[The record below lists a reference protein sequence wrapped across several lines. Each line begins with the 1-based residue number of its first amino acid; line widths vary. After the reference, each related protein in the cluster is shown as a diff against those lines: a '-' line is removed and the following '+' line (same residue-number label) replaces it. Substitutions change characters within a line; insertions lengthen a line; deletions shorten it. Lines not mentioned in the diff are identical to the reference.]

1 MKMLKDE
8 KNADKNDGTK
18 VYDFFD
24 FAFQSEDAPADKYYN
39 WNINGNTEPLAES
52 SKNNDEA
59 WMKVMSAC
67 LFFSRTIKPILIVLF
82 VLFYWGSGLIRTYQ
96 RE

>member
-1 MKMLKDE
+1 MKMLKDK
-8 KNADKNDGTK
+8 KNAVNNDGTK

-24 FAFQSEDAPADKYYN
+24 FAFQSEDDPADKYYN
-39 WNINGNTEPLAES
+39 WNTNGIAEPLAES
-52 SKNNDEA
+52 ATNNDEA
-59 WMKVMSAC
+59 WVKVMNAC
-67 LFFSRTIKPILIVLF
+67 LFFSRTIKPILIILF